1 MTEVFTINNN
11 KRELFNKVRQH
22 HAMVTTTF
30 EGIGTTKFSD
40 SPSN

>member
-1 MTEVFTINNN
+1 MTEVFTINSK
-11 KRELFNKVRQH
+11 KRESFNQVRQH
-22 HAMVTTTF
+22 HAMVTTMP